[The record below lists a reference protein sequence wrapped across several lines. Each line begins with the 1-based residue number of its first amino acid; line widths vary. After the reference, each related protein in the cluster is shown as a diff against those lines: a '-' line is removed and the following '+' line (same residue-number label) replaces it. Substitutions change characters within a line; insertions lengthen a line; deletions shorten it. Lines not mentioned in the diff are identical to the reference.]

1 MTNPKDHENRELGE
15 LLKAHIDELSDG
27 DTTPL
32 GTALS
37 NIKLAQGRIAAETT
51 HRDWLIANAVERG
64 MSIRKIAEAT
74 GLSRNAVS
82 AIVSKS
88 KTSAA

>member
-1 MTNPKDHENRELGE
+1 MSTPTEHEDVALGE
-15 LLKAHIDELSDG
+15 MLYAHIDELSEG
-27 DTTPL
+27 DSSPL

-37 NIKLAQGRIAAETT
+37 NIKLAQGRIDNETT

-64 MSIRKIAEAT
+64 LSIRKISAAT
-74 GLSRNAVS
+74 GLSRNAV
-82 AIVSKS
+82 ATIVANA